1 MRHSAVSKSY
11 LNVLPLGDDKLDMFA
26 VFNGIHPQM
35 TKWTEL
41 FYNQTTFETDI
52 HAEFHNAEQFR
63 QFYFETKNIQKTR
76 GQNPFGFGFPFV
88 FDTDTEG
95 GAIVAPLFIW
105 YLNIKPHPT
114 RRDSW
119 LLSYDD
125 TGTVAVNEY
134 LLAHFRQKYGL
145 DLAEHLGTY
154 IQNPPFT
161 YLGFQAFLKDLA
173 TRLKFPV
180 QNITPTIIQCPS
192 AKYAQELGENGHIAW
207 CGAVGLFP
215 HPDGS
220 LQETETKD
228 IDFQNFT
235 WTAEHVHEF
244 TVLPEDLY
252 QRTALRTVLRNKMTV
267 VEGAHGTG
275 RTHLAANILMNA
287 LSNGQKTAVVADDV
301 ASLMQIQNELVNLGL
316 GNLTFLIKDI
326 YQDKNLLLDVI
337 RKDPSSKA
345 VDFKEEDFKI
355 ALKQA
360 RRNLAKSDETHH
372 TLGQPI
378 FGDENFRELVGHYI
392 SSQKKAGRELLAN
405 HLNPSDYT
413 FVKKEYER
421 LRDEIETS
429 EALFQNVN
437 TLRHPLS
444 NLHPAVFTD
453 EKTETSRLELID
465 KLNLFIEKFKALH
478 HRCIA
483 VYDAYTQKLMNYY
496 EQYYVEQR
504 SQLRNL
510 KEAYSDYEFQYGD
523 AFKSSNVFRISGL
536 YASSLFSD
544 RSKNILTAKDEA
556 FNRYD
561 ELVETYNTRRHFI
574 HEFLKGSER
583 KDIEKLKLNLDTF
596 ESLLRGW
603 RKALPNNVQEELQ
616 RLNSKTAQYFDKP
629 LAAGILHLQTELDDL
644 LAEINETDI
653 YAESLGHKMLTLPK
667 RMLFIEETIDKLEE
681 TRLNMRD
688 FDTFYPW
695 QRFWNSLPDN
705 GHRLIAALTKVKPEN
720 WTAAFDSWYFHNA
733 LLVHYQSDT
742 LGNDALMNDMNEVED
757 RLRVLMPAQIAS
769 MWNDRKKAAIKE
781 MKQKNPDDWQLFFS
795 SKNLKLAKTKYL
807 KDILRGSIGTLTE
820 VYPALLLT
828 PQVATQIIEGDG
840 KEFDLVIFDNAQNI
854 EAEQVVPILRNT
866 EGVVVLT
873 EDASIPHSI
882 AAKLKEKDAAV
893 VRLNYLHRSLSETTR
908 RVNQSVFY
916 PNLDIPFRQAAAEQS
931 VDVRYVKSNFSE
943 KTRVNEAEITEIVE
957 LLKEI
962 SATPFNTYPRI
973 AIVTMTKQ
981 QRNTL
986 NMTLL
991 NIVQKTL
998 WGWEK
1003 IERLQS
1009 NGLTILNI
1017 DELAGLQFDILVVSG
1032 TFPDFDKM
1040 GFPKREFRQLL
1051 NCFTKKLFWVNSIPR
1066 ETLVQSAQSRDF
1078 EMPFLMSNL
1087 ILLAEN
1093 LAEGKTP
1100 QYEAIFSQLRS
1111 LYSKPQPKK
1120 SSFFVKEVIEAL
1132 SDKIDPKRLKT
1143 NFMIENQTFPF
1154 VVLPENDEDRAI
1166 VVRIDGRLSTEA
1178 AYFNADWERRML
1190 QDLERFN
1197 IAVLSIWS
1205 YNWWKDAQ
1213 GEAERLSGEIKATSS
1228 AFNK

>member
-1 MRHSAVSKSY
+1 MRHTAVSKSY
-11 LNVLPLGDDKLDMFA
+11 LNILPLGDDKLDMFA

-52 HAEFHNAEQFR
+52 HAEFHNSEQFR

-76 GQNPFGFGFPFV
+76 GQNPFGFGFPFI
-88 FDTDTEG
+88 FDRDTEG
-95 GAIVAPLFIW
+95 GAIAAPLFIW

-119 LLSYDD
+119 LLSYDNN
-125 TGTVAVNEY
+125 GTVAVNEY
-134 LLAHFRQKYGL
+134 LLVHFRQKHGL

-161 YLGFQAFLKDLA
+161 YLGFQAFLKDVA
-173 TRLKFPV
+173 TKLKFPL
-180 QNITPTIIQCPS
+180 QNISPTIIQCPS
-192 AKYAQELGENGHIAW
+192 AKYAQELGEKGQIAW

-220 LQETETKD
+220 IQEDSTKD

-252 QRTALRTVLRNKMTV
+252 QHTALRTVLRNKITV
-267 VEGAHGTG
+267 VEGGHGTG
-275 RTHLAANILMNA
+275 RTHLAANILLNA
-287 LSNGQKTAVVADDV
+287 LSNGQKTAVVANDV

-316 GNLTFLIKDI
+316 GNLTFLLKDI

-337 RKDPSSKA
+337 RKDQARKT

-360 RRNLAKSDETHH
+360 RRNLAKSDDTHH

-378 FGDENFRELVGHYI
+378 FGDENFAEVVGHYLA
-392 SSQKKAGRELLAN
+392 SQKKAGRELLAN

-413 FVKKEYER
+413 FTKNEYER
-421 LRDEIETS
+421 LKAEIETS
-429 EALFQNVN
+429 EQLYHNVN
-437 TLRHPLS
+437 TLKHPLS
-444 NLHPAVFTD
+444 NVHPANFLE
-453 EKTETSRLELID
+453 EKNDTSREDLNK
-465 KLNLFIEKFKALH
+465 KLTFFIEKFKALH
-478 HRCIA
+478 HRYIA
-483 VYDAYTQKLMNYY
+483 VYDVYAQKLMNHY
-496 EQYYVEQR
+496 ESYYVEQR
-504 SQLRNL
+504 TQLRSL
-510 KEAYSDYEFQYGD
+510 KEANSDYEFQYGD
-523 AFKSSNVFRISGL
+523 AFKSSNVFRVSGL

-544 RSKNILTAKDEA
+544 RSKDILTAKEEA
-556 FNRYD
+556 LNRYD
-561 ELVETYNTRRHFI
+561 ELVDTYNSRRHFN

-583 KDIEKLKLNLDTF
+583 KDFEKLKLNLDTF

-629 LAAGILHLQTELDDL
+629 LATGILQLETDLDNL
-644 LAEINETDI
+644 LTEINEAEI
-653 YAESLGHKMLTLPK
+653 YTESLGHKMLTLPK
-667 RMLFIEETIDKLEE
+667 RMLFIEETIEKLEE
-681 TRLNMRD
+681 TQLNMRD
-688 FDTFYPW
+688 FDTFYGW
-695 QRFWNSLPDN
+695 QRFWISLPQN
-705 GHRLIAALTKVKPEN
+705 GHRLITALTKVKPKD
-720 WTAAFDSWYFHNA
+720 WTAAFDSWYFHNT

-742 LGNDALMNDMNEVED
+742 AGNDALMNDMNEVED
-757 RLRVLMPAQIAS
+757 RLRVLIPSQIAA
-769 MWNDRKKAAIKE
+769 MWNDRKKVAIKE
-781 MKQKNPDDWQLFFS
+781 MKQKNPKDWQLFFS

-807 KDILRGSIGTLTE
+807 KDILRGSINTLTE
-820 VYPALLLT
+820 VYPALLVT
-828 PQVATQIIEGDG
+828 PQVATQIIEGEG

-854 EAEQVVPILRNT
+854 DAEQVVPILRNT
-866 EGVVVLT
+866 EGAVVLT

-893 VRLNYLHRSLSETTR
+893 VSLNYLHRSLSETTR
-908 RVNQSVFY
+908 RINQSVFY

-931 VDVRYVKSNFSE
+931 VEVRYVKGNFSE

-1040 GFPKREFRQLL
+1040 GFPKRQFRQLL
-1051 NCFTKKLFWVNSIPR
+1051 NCFTQKLYWVNSIPR
-1066 ETLVQSAQSRDF
+1066 DVLVESAARRDF

-1087 ILLAEN
+1087 ILLADN
-1093 LAEGKTP
+1093 LEQGKTP
-1100 QYEAIFSQLRS
+1100 QYEAIFNQLRT
-1111 LYSKPQPKK
+1111 LYAKPKPKK
-1120 SSFFVKEVIEAL
+1120 SSFFVNEVIAAL
-1132 SDKIDPKRLKT
+1132 SGKIDPKRMKT

-1154 VVLPENDEDRAI
+1154 VILPENDEDKAI
-1166 VVRIDGRLSTEA
+1166 VVRIDGRLSTETT
-1178 AYFNADWERRML
+1178 YFNVDWERRML
-1190 QDLERFN
+1190 QDLARLDVR
-1197 IAVLSIWS
+1197 VLSVWS
-1205 YNWWKDAQ
+1205 YNWWKDAA
-1213 GEAERLSGEIKATSS
+1213 GEVDKLVGEIKAVQ
-1228 AFNK
+1228 